1 MATKPTAFRF
11 SETVLEHLDFLCKV
25 TGNTRVAM
33 LSAWIEAE
41 YDRYQGNPEL
51 QKLIAQMKTM
61 ETQMKSLLGQY
72 EETDTFETP
81 RKRLSSPPVG
91 ACVDCVNPCKDECDP
106 TEIGICDRFKAKK

>member
-72 EETDTFETP
+72 EETDTSETP